1 MPDAENRLV
10 VAKRR
15 GGGGIDWEF
24 GISIDKL
31 VYIGWINNKVL
42 QYSTWNYIQYLV
54 TNHNRKEYEK

>member
-1 MPDAENRLV
+1 MPDTENRLV

-15 GGGGIDWEF
+15 GGGGMDREF

-31 VYIGWINNKVL
+31 VYIGWINHKVL
-42 QYSTWNYIQYLV
+42 LYSTWNYIQYLV